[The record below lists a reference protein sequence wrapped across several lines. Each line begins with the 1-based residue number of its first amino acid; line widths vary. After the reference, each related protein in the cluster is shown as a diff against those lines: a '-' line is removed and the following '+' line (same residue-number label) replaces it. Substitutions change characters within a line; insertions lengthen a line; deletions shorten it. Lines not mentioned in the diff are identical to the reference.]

1 MYPSFPTQCSF
12 VGLLDD
18 TPTSRNQSIL
28 EKKTASHKEGL
39 DTFQSMLEGMANAG
53 TDVTYLKA
61 AVTQYIRRFP
71 DKNSAKVK
79 DAIVDE
85 TDVLYS
91 ELNNNIAWH
100 NASTIRRI
108 LELVSK
114 YWNIDA
120 LCEAVTEIVNVH
132 GLQKIYNGKCTI
144 TPYKKDSG
152 KSVCVLGTHNNK
164 DVHDIEMIVTDGGLD
179 CVFYRVFLA
188 FRGCLDEGMFPS
200 DAPISL
206 IYVDDDLQLQSYT
219 TSLWA
224 LVDPDGNRDAWP
236 SQLRTTYESLHPGEP
251 DANSLYGC
259 QGFRDFSFDM
269 LSVVDAEMYRL
280 ITASLLGRFGLSHDS
295 RSHDSSA
302 PDQSPVP
309 GVELFVRAKA
319 EAKVGAKNVTVH
331 GKSATKRGGGKVG
344 KHSETHDIGCHHPNA
359 IKSVNSDDVVAQSH
373 GDGCGPSRKKAK
385 VEKEVV
391 LKPVK
396 IAFDALLD
404 QHTIGDV
411 IRFLNS
417 ECDFAHFVLAFM
429 ATAKWGN
436 LTPNSTERMGFV
448 GPILTKQHREL
459 MKRHFNL
466 TGVPS
471 AAEVIDFLDSSP
483 FLRGKICVHISGQLF
498 NPKAMIDKMCGTDV
512 LFFKDTISTNVVDVL
527 GFTIKEAMYVNQST
541 RALQNPPFCSII
553 DGDRLYTS
561 LRGAVTTEALS
572 GEALKK
578 FNAHMLVHDVNV
590 GCGHTHDNVAIVV
603 DDDDEDEDEV

>member
-1 MYPSFPTQCSF
+1 M
-12 VGLLDD
+12 
-18 TPTSRNQSIL
+18 
-28 EKKTASHKEGL
+28 
-39 DTFQSMLEGMANAG
+39 FQSMLEGIANSK
-53 TDVTYLKA
+53 DVSFLKA
-61 AVTQYIRRFP
+61 AVSSHIRRFP
-71 DKNSAKVK
+71 VTKSAKVK
-79 DAIVDE
+79 EAIADE

-120 LCEAVTEIVNVH
+120 LCAAVTEMVNVH
-132 GLQKIYNGKCTI
+132 DLQKIYNGKCTI
-144 TPYKKDSG
+144 TPFKRQSG
-152 KSVCVLGTHNNK
+152 NPVCVLGIHHNK
-164 DVHDIEMIVTDGGLD
+164 EVHDIEKIVTDGGLD

-188 FRGCLDEGMFPS
+188 FRSCLEEYMFPS
-200 DAPISL
+200 DTPISL
-206 IYVDDDLQLQSYT
+206 VYVDDDLQLQRFT
-219 TSLWA
+219 ISLWA
-224 LVDPDGNRDAWP
+224 LIDPDENREAWP
-236 SQLRTTYESLHPGEP
+236 SQLRTTYESIHPGEP

-259 QGFRDFSFDM
+259 QGFADFSFNM
-269 LSVVDAEMYRL
+269 LSVVDCELYRL
-280 ITASLLGRFGLSHDS
+280 ITASLLGRFSLSHDS
-295 RSHDSSA
+295 RSHDSST

-309 GVELFVRAKA
+309 GVELFVRAKT
-319 EAKVGAKNVTVH
+319 EAKVGAKNATVH

-344 KHSETHDIGCHHPNA
+344 KHSETHDIGCNV

-373 GDGCGPSRKKAK
+373 GDGCGTSRKKAK
-385 VEKEVV
+385 VEKEVA

-396 IAFDALLD
+396 IAFGALLD

-436 LTPNSTERMGFV
+436 LTPTSPERMGFV
-448 GPILTKQHREL
+448 SPILTKQHREL

-512 LFFKDTISTNVVDVL
+512 LFFKDTISPNVVDVL

-561 LRGAVTTEALS
+561 LRGAVTTAFFS
-572 GEALKK
+572 PT
-578 FNAHMLVHDVNV
+578 N
-590 GCGHTHDNVAIVV
+590 
-603 DDDDEDEDEV
+603 